1 MFGGVMIGSNFMPN
15 GADRSLWRDQSGV
28 AMIEFALTL
37 PIVVVLGLG
46 ALETANLALAHLRV
60 SQIAMTV
67 ADNAGRVTS
76 AIDEVDIVEV
86 FAGAESVGQAID
98 FQQNGRVVLSSLQ
111 DNMNTNATLRGPMI
125 NWQRCFGSLA
135 VAPSYGR
142 EGKGR
147 SDATL
152 RPGMGPAGREIA
164 ALANTAVM
172 FVEVSY
178 NYQPM
183 VKAVLRPQVIRYE
196 SAFNVRERT
205 LLNITNTTGRAV
217 ATCPPAGS

>member
-1 MFGGVMIGSNFMPN
+1 MMRSCSSN
-15 GADRSLWRDQSGV
+15 ALLRDQSGIALV
-28 AMIEFALTL
+28 EFALTL

-76 AIDEVDIVEV
+76 AIDEVDIGEV

-111 DNMNTNATLRGPMI
+111 DNMNTNTSLRGPMI

-135 VAPSYGR
+135 VAPSYGF
-142 EGKGR
+142 ENKGR
-147 SDATL
+147 NDATL
-152 RPGMGPAGREIA
+152 RPGMGPTGRKIQ
-164 ALANTAVM
+164 ALPNTAVM

-183 VKAVLRPQVIRYE
+183 VKAVLQPQVIRYE

-205 LLNITNTTGRAV
+205 LLNITNTSGRAV
-217 ATCPPAGS
+217 ARCT